1 MNPLKQ
7 LYHFKTHTTLMRSY
21 WSLPVY
27 YDKEIVISVSNKKKF
42 KKIKVL
48 KNNSKWAQK
57 HAHVRSG
64 NIEPLKWFTRLVS
77 VHLIKS
83 QFFFDKNYVFIFGIN
98 SNRTRGVELEK
109 RLWATNQLYV
119 SFRTRSINWDIIKRQ
134 PFDLSNLIN
143 LFKTRENNPIQLL
156 FPVVK
161 SAKM

>member
-1 MNPLKQ
+1 
-7 LYHFKTHTTLMRSY
+7 MRSY

-42 KKIKVL
+42 KKIQVL

-83 QFFFDKNYVFIFGIN
+83 QFFFKFFLTKIMSLF
-98 SNRTRGVELEK
+98 LE
-109 RLWATNQLYV
+109 
-119 SFRTRSINWDIIKRQ
+119 
-134 PFDLSNLIN
+134 
-143 LFKTRENNPIQLL
+143 
-156 FPVVK
+156 
-161 SAKM
+161 